1 MEFLQQAQE
10 YFLRTRASYFSSRNT
25 PRIPNMGTN
34 WTRRAD
40 NTIFAIRWIL
50 YPLSLALIIALLFY
64 VIVFLSTEYVF
75 MRHIAEHWE
84 LEAMMVM
91 LLGFVDALMVANLI
105 VMVVQ
110 GSYRIFI
117 HKFDTLDKTSRPQWL
132 DHIDSGILK
141 VKIALSIAGIT
152 LVQILRDFVH
162 VEQVNWTTAMH
173 HIVIHIVALFSALM
187 MAVIWRVTHPEW
199 AADKHEESDAHYD
212 GKRLV

>member
-1 MEFLQQAQE
+1 M
-10 YFLRTRASYFSSRNT
+10 S
-25 PRIPNMGTN
+25 TN
-34 WTRRAD
+34 WTRRAG
-40 NTIFAIRWIL
+40 NLIFAVRWIL
-50 YPLSLALIIALLFY
+50 YPLSLALIVALSFY

-84 LEAMMVM
+84 LESLMVM

-117 HKFDTLDKTSRPQWL
+117 HKFDIADKQSRPQWL

-162 VEQVNWTTAMH
+162 VEQVNWTTTEH
-173 HIVIHIVALFSALM
+173 RIVIHIIALFSALM

-199 AADKHEESDAHYD
+199 AADKNHAEEDESLTSLTEGSWYE
-212 GKRLV
+212 KI